1 MSTPESSNRE
11 ELELRPVVV
20 EIKRMADGLIR
31 DHHTQ
36 AGWFGGEF
44 NDFIWSDGNYACD
57 CNRALFFA
65 RAANEHENMRE
76 PQCGDDAYQVNVKDP
91 ETGEYYYKEFE
102 I

>member
-20 EIKRMADGLIR
+20 EIKRMEDGLIR

-36 AGWFGGEF
+36 AG
-44 NDFIWSDGNYACD
+44 
-57 CNRALFFA
+57 
-65 RAANEHENMRE
+65 
-76 PQCGDDAYQVNVKDP
+76 
-91 ETGEYYYKEFE
+91 EYYYKEFE